1 MSKRKKDFLADFDPN
16 KSDSED
22 ENFDPIAE
30 KQRTPRSARKQ
41 ANTRRQKNRGAAGGA
56 RRRNNRYKGSDIEDD
71 DDISESEQDIPFG
84 EEEDEEE
91 EEDSDAPVNATGR
104 RMRQAATKHQS
115 YRESSEDSD
124 EDQSSDQ
131 DKDVVQETDE
141 EQHRPS
147 IESPERS
154 PNKKKSRI
162 VVLSVKTAAKPSS
175 QRPRRGAAA
184 KEPATMAPPTRRST
198 RARTEETDEP
208 LLELSNSGRH
218 PRVTRA
224 STRSKSP
231 EAMAHP
237 SRATRGAKGVRKHQ
251 PPPIPEAAHEDDDE
265 EFKVETD
272 IPNVDNVDEL
282 AGDANM
288 TDAPADHQ
296 EEHQEGAA
304 EQVVE
309 EQDAQQ
315 FIEEQPAQIE
325 SQPAAEDADVDD
337 EDDAPI
343 TRRTRGARAVTSNV
357 AASTT
362 ATAVESEAEG
372 LRSRLRRGSRLNKRS
387 LAEPSSD
394 FEPGDESGDN
404 EAYASEASVKKKGSR
419 KASSADESSGTPARG
434 RSTRARA
441 AKRPRRA
448 QDSGDEEAEL
458 DQEELAEELEELRQ
472 SSRSRPRR
480 TATRRGRS
488 PSIVYEEPAG
498 KRRRTNKRV
507 DYTIPAIDLAALEAE
522 EDEEPVATPARGR
535 KRNAGAAG
543 WDRPLNTTYGPFGG
557 AGGGALLGGPWG
569 TGATGGVDSDSS
581 DDEMVQRAGPGQNP
595 IGMTPTSAIPPVGL
609 FNPTAQTHNV
619 DGLGGIG
626 GVTPQ
631 VGKVKNPKAFA
642 DADPLGVDMSVDF
655 SKVGGLQGH
664 IDQLKEMVQLPLL
677 YPELFTRFH
686 VTPPRGVLFHGPP
699 GTGKT
704 LLARA
709 LANSVG
715 SGGRKISFYM
725 RKGADALSKWVGE
738 AEKQLR
744 LLFEEARRTQPSII
758 FFDEID
764 GLAPVRSS
772 KQEQIHASIV
782 STLLALMDGMDGRGQ
797 VIVIG
802 ATNRPDNIDPAL
814 RRPGRFD
821 REFYFPLPDI
831 EGRRSI
837 LDIHTKDWGLSNEFK
852 DQLAQ
857 STKGYGG
864 ADLRALCTEAA
875 LNAIQRTYPQIYTS
889 KEKLVVNPQKI
900 HIQASDFMHSIKK
913 MVPSSERSAS
923 SSAMTIPKMVKPLL
937 EKQFEALV
945 AQLDRVLPRPK
956 KTTALEEAM
965 YEPYKD
971 LDGGFEREQMSQDFQ
986 RSRIYRPR
994 LLLCG
999 VAGMGHGYLSK
1010 AVLHYLE
1017 GVHVQ
1022 DFGLPVVLNDSRPPE
1037 QVIVSLFT
1045 EVKRHKP
1052 SVIFIPN
1059 VDAWWATLSDAAVTT
1074 FTTMLKGISPTE
1086 PILVLGTVETMPEL
1100 VPAEILTELFGF
1112 SKRNRPVITRPD
1124 REQRVM
1130 FFLPIIQNLWKAP
1143 EEFPDIS
1150 NRKKRVL
1157 EILPVAPP
1165 PPPRVP
1171 TKEEIKTQRQLDFH
1185 CLNLLKARLQPIMEQ
1200 IQRRYRKFRQPVIP
1214 LNTISYLFQESDPN
1228 YVRPDVGEQEQRPF
1242 VISKDQN
1249 GVDGILDT
1257 KTGKFYYNL
1266 DSTTI
1271 EERLANGYYARPM
1284 DFYEDVKRLLL
1295 DVKTIGD
1302 KDYFPKASEM
1312 VTNVEIDVFDINLNF
1327 NAQGI
1332 NFEDIYQR
1340 QLERARK
1347 AEERHRKKAA
1357 FQPMVDK
1364 IQSDLAETQADSDSQ
1379 GPVGIGFPMANQT
1392 GHTTAARF
1400 QVIASPRSNGNP
1412 NSSGSHPLTNGTS
1425 NPSNQSETGQTA
1437 EEESTLLFSQG
1448 VEVSS
1453 PLRYRHN
1460 QQQQQQGTE
1469 STRATVGTVSQRSVL
1484 TSVPPVVL
1492 PAGIQNDASS
1502 TRTSDPSSGRG
1513 EWNTQQTNGQ
1523 QSIPRGTPQLAESQE
1538 TTINRTAATFLVETN
1553 SQSQSQSNSSG
1564 SSGPWPH
1571 SQMAGIAQGILLPSV
1586 PEEAEAHET
1595 SEAPAGG
1602 LRSSSSKDQTQQ
1614 GGGNGDSQ
1622 SSKPSNDTPDS
1633 QQSIAQGRRLRE
1645 LAIADCLERI
1655 LHGPV
1660 RPGSTGKK
1668 TDSSPYVNNSPAL
1681 GRNNAHLPPGRRSTT
1696 DSSQQIILNDG
1707 KVCEFWSSL
1716 VDRTAG
1722 CNIEQMEQIHRE
1734 LMDAIWQYRHEWNRM
1749 RLLSTLVEVFNEV
1762 FADIQLVQGVRFDA
1776 QGQEQR
1782 ERERREAEA
1791 AKSSSQTSAQSQQ
1804 GQLTQA
1810 QAAVAAVPAGAP
1822 AAPTAGGVTA
1832 SSLAAPRPAGAGAVG
1847 GVPTPDPT
1855 VFSAASTLGVTAGSL
1870 AVPGPAAASA
1880 AAGGG
1885 GGGGGVPAAAPPAAV
1900 AGNGDSQG
1908 TGSTSNSQKSAGSGN
1923 SQKSKSGSAT
1933 GSGSGKTSSQKT
1945 PTTNSTSRKSNKS
1958 GRAAAEDD
1966 GLPYFFLR

>member
-1 MSKRKKDFLADFDPN
+1 MSKRKKDFLTDFDPN

-30 KQRTPRSARKQ
+30 KQRTPRSAKKQ

-56 RRRNNRYKGSDIEDD
+56 RRRNNRYKGSDIEEDD
-71 DDISESEQDIPFG
+71 DDISESEQDISFG
-84 EEEDEEE
+84 EEEDEE

-104 RMRQAATKHQS
+104 RMRQAAARHQS
-115 YRESSEDSD
+115 YKESSEDSD
-124 EDQSSDQ
+124 EIQSSDQ

-141 EQHRPS
+141 EHRVHS
-147 IESPERS
+147 IESPEQS

-162 VVLSVKTAAKPSS
+162 VVLSVKKSAKPSS

-184 KEPATMAPPTRRST
+184 KEPATMAPPIRRST

-208 LLELSNSGRH
+208 FLELSNSGRH
-218 PRVTRA
+218 TRVTRA

-237 SRATRGAKGVRKHQ
+237 TRATRGSKGVRKHQ
-251 PPPIPEAAHEDDDE
+251 PPPIPEASHEGDDDDV
-265 EFKVETD
+265 FKVETD
-272 IPNVDNVDEL
+272 IPHVDNVDEL
-282 AGDANM
+282 AGETTM
-288 TDAPADHQ
+288 TDAPADHP
-296 EEHQEGAA
+296 EEHQEGAD
-304 EQVVE
+304 EQLADE
-309 EQDAQQ
+309 RPAQQ
-315 FIEEQPAQIE
+315 VTEEQPALVE
-325 SQPAAEDADVDD
+325 SQPAAEDADDD

-343 TRRTRGARAVTSNV
+343 TRRTRGARAVTST
-357 AASTT
+357 AATSTI
-362 ATAVESEAEG
+362 ATAVEPEGEG
-372 LRSRLRRGSRLNKRS
+372 LRNRLRRGSRLNKRS

-394 FEPGDESGDN
+394 FEPGEESGDN
-404 EAYASEASVKKKGSR
+404 EAYGSEASAVKKKGGR
-419 KASSADESSGTPARG
+419 KGSSADESATPVRG

-441 AKRPRRA
+441 AKRPRRSH
-448 QDSGDEEAEL
+448 DSGDEEVEL
-458 DQEELAEELEELRQ
+458 DREELAEELEELRE

-480 TATRRGRS
+480 TRRRRS
-488 PSIVYEEPAG
+488 PSIQYEEPAG
-498 KRRRTNKRV
+498 KRRRTTQRV

-522 EDEEPVATPARGR
+522 EDDEPVATPARGR
-535 KRNAGAAG
+535 KRNAANAG

-557 AGGGALLGGPWG
+557 AGAGSLLGGPWG

-581 DDEMVQRAGPGQNP
+581 DDEMVQRTGPGQNP
-595 IGMTPTSAIPPVGL
+595 IGMTPTSAAPPVGL
-609 FNPTAQTHNV
+609 FNPAAQTHN
-619 DGLGGIG
+619 DGVSGIG
-626 GVTPQ
+626 GATPN

-821 REFYFPLPDI
+821 REFYFPLPDLD
-831 EGRRSI
+831 GRRAI

-857 STKGYGG
+857 YTKGYGG

-900 HIQASDFMHSIKK
+900 NIQASDFMHSIKK

-937 EKQFEALV
+937 EKQFDALV
-945 AQLDRVLPRPK
+945 LQLDRILPRPK
-956 KTTALEEAM
+956 KTTALKEAM

-986 RSRIYRPR
+986 RSRVYRPR

-999 VAGMGHGYLSK
+999 EAGMGQGYLSK

-1022 DFGLPVVLNDSRPPE
+1022 DFGLPVVLNDSRPAE

-1045 EVKRHKP
+1045 EVRRHKP

-1059 VDAWWATLSDAAVTT
+1059 VDAWWTTLGDAALTT
-1074 FTTMLKGISPTE
+1074 FTTMLRQIAPTE
-1086 PILVLGTVETMPEL
+1086 PVLVLGTAETSREL
-1100 VPAEILTELFGF
+1100 VPPPIMLELFGY
-1112 SKRNRPVITRPD
+1112 SKKNRVAIPRPE
-1124 REQRVM
+1124 REQRVI

-1143 EEFPDIS
+1143 EEFPDPS

-1171 TKEEIKTQRQLDFH
+1171 TREEIKAQRQLDFH
-1185 CLNLLKARLQPIMEQ
+1185 QLNLLKARLQPIMDQ

-1214 LNTISYLFQESDPN
+1214 LNTIGYLFQESDPN
-1228 YVRPDVGEQEQRPF
+1228 FVRPDVGEQEQRPF
-1242 VISKDQN
+1242 VISKDDK
-1249 GVDGILDT
+1249 GVDGILET

-1284 DFYEDVKRLLL
+1284 DFYEDIKRLFL

-1302 KDYFPKASEM
+1302 KDYLPKASEM

-1327 NAQGI
+1327 KAQGI

-1357 FQPMVDK
+1357 FQPLVDK
-1364 IQSDLAETQADSDSQ
+1364 IQSDLAETHDDSESQ
-1379 GPVGIGFPMANQT
+1379 GPVGIGAPMVKTAN
-1392 GHTTAARF
+1392 TTAARF
-1400 QVIASPRSNGNP
+1400 QVIASPKSNGNL
-1412 NSSGSHPLTNGTS
+1412 NSPGSHPLTNGTS
-1425 NPSNQSETGQTA
+1425 HPSNQGETGQTV
-1437 EEESTLLFSQG
+1437 EEESTLIFSQG
-1448 VEVSS
+1448 VEISS
-1453 PLRYRHN
+1453 PLRYRHA
-1460 QQQQQQGTE
+1460 QQQVQQTRVTTD
-1469 STRATVGTVSQRSVL
+1469 SMRATVGTFSQRSAL
-1484 TSVPPVVL
+1484 TSVPPGVS
-1492 PAGIQNDASS
+1492 PAAIQNDASS

-1513 EWNTQQTNGQ
+1513 EWNTQQTNGAH
-1523 QSIPRGTPQLAESQE
+1523 SIPRGISQVESQE
-1538 TTINRTAATFLVETN
+1538 TTINRTAAALLAESS

-1564 SSGPWPH
+1564 SGPWPH
-1571 SQMAGIAQGILLPSV
+1571 SQMAGIAQGILLPPVS
-1586 PEEAEAHET
+1586 EEAEAHET
-1595 SEAPAGG
+1595 SEAAAGG
-1602 LRSSSSKDQTQQ
+1602 LRSSSSKDQPQQ
-1614 GGGNGDSQ
+1614 AGGNGDSQ
-1622 SSKPSNDTPDS
+1622 SSSKTSNDTPDS
-1633 QQSIAQGRRLRE
+1633 QRSIAEGRRLRD
-1645 LAIADCLERI
+1645 LAIADCLERV
-1655 LHGPV
+1655 LHGHI
-1660 RPGSTGKK
+1660 RPSSTGKK
-1668 TDSSPYVNNSPAL
+1668 TDSSPFS
-1681 GRNNAHLPPGRRSTT
+1681 RNNAHLPGGRHSIH
-1696 DSSQQIILNDG
+1696 DSSQQLILNDG
-1707 KVCEFWSSL
+1707 KVCDFWSSL

-1722 CNIEQMEQIHRE
+1722 CNVEQMEQIHRE
-1734 LMDAIWQYRHEWNRM
+1734 LMDTIWQYRHEWNRM
-1749 RLLSTLVEVFNEV
+1749 RVLSTLIDVCNETL
-1762 FADIQLVQGVRFDA
+1762 ADIQLVQGISLNA
-1776 QGQEQR
+1776 YSIEQR

-1791 AKSSSQTSAQSQQ
+1791 AAKSSSQGSAQSQQ
-1804 GQLTQA
+1804 GAGGLAQA
-1810 QAAVAAVPAGAP
+1810 QAAVAAVPVSAA
-1822 AAPTAGGVTA
+1822 AAP
-1832 SSLAAPRPAGAGAVG
+1832 P
-1847 GVPTPDPT
+1847 
-1855 VFSAASTLGVTAGSL
+1855 STTGTNTAGSVSA
-1870 AVPGPAAASA
+1870 AVPGPATTTAGTAAAASGMPIPAPTVA
-1880 AAGGG
+1880 APASA
-1885 GGGGGVPAAAPPAAV
+1885 PAAPPSTAAAPVAAA
-1900 AGNGDSQG
+1900 AGNGDSQGSGTGTGTG
-1908 TGSTSNSQKSAGSGN
+1908 TGSTSNSQKSQGSQKSGTG
-1923 SQKSKSGSAT
+1923 SQKSKANSGSGT
-1933 GSGSGKTSSQKT
+1933 GSGRGSSQKT
-1945 PTTNSTSRKSNKS
+1945 PTSNSTSQKSN
-1958 GRAAAEDD
+1958 RAAAAVDD
-1966 GLPYFFLR
+1966 GLDYIWLR